1 MALNRQTLIKLEG
14 IKGGRFLH
22 IRASPEPLW
31 SHPQASLR
39 HRPSTILVGGEDV
52 PSFSWGGRHRGCTY
66 LQGPQQGEICICN
79 PSRTSGKLATCGNIR
94 NKSNHALDTG
104 VPTDAPTALRDFLP
118 SRPGSVKV
126 NSGLERVMQ
135 GLHGP
140 VQGPQTR
147 HPYYPK
153 HCCVE
158 RQQTDQN
165 YLSRLD

>member
-1 MALNRQTLIKLEG
+1 MALNRQMPIKLKG
-14 IKGGRFLH
+14 IKGGRLLH

-39 HRPSTILVGGEDV
+39 HRPSTIPVGGEDM

-66 LQGPQQGEICICN
+66 LQGQEQGEIRICS

-94 NKSNHALDTG
+94 NKSNHKLDNA

-126 NSGLERVMQ
+126 NSSLEGVMR
-135 GLHGP
+135 GF
-140 VQGPQTR
+140 QGPQTR

-153 HCCVE
+153 HCCVGK
-158 RQQTDQN
+158 TTN
-165 YLSRLD
+165 